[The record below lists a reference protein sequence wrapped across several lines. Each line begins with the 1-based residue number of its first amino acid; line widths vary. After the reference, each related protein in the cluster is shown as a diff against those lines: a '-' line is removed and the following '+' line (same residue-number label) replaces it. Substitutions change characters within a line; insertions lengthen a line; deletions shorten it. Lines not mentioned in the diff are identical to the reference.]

1 MTTNAITDAEE
12 KRVGIFNAIKNA
24 IDVETAVH
32 IFRDAYPIAHVSY
45 HMNQS
50 VAGEIVFD
58 TPYVKTTYS
67 PAWVGQYLIK
77 GYITVDPVI
86 NEGKMRA
93 LPFNWTEL
101 EPVEAAIE
109 LFTEFQAQGHS
120 PQGFTI
126 PIVDK
131 VGRRGLLSLNARV
144 DCKNW
149 EEIIA
154 EHTEDWVELGYTL
167 HKRAIFELFGDKD
180 PAPTLSPRE
189 LETLHWTALGKDY
202 KDIAAILNISENTIR
217 TYMRAIRYKLDC
229 STLTQA
235 VAKAIKLKLIDP

>member
-1 MTTNAITDAEE
+1 MTTDAITSEE
-12 KRVGIFNAIKNA
+12 KRAAIFDAIKNA
-24 IDVETAVH
+24 ENVEAAVL
-32 IFRDAYPIAHVSY
+32 IFRDAYPIGHVSY
-45 HMNQS
+45 HMDQS

-67 PAWVGQYLIK
+67 PAWVGQYLMKEYIK
-77 GYITVDPVI
+77 VDPVI
-86 NEGKMRA
+86 KEGKLRA
-93 LPFNWTEL
+93 LPFNWSEL
-101 EPVEAAIE
+101 TPDETAIE

-126 PIVDK
+126 PIIDK
-131 VGRRGLLSLNARV
+131 VGRRGLFSLNAKP
-144 DCKNW
+144 DCTDW
-149 EEIIA
+149 EGIIA
-154 EHTEDWVELGYTL
+154 EHKEDWIELGHVL

-202 KDIAAILNISENTIR
+202 KDIAVILGISENTIR
-217 TYMRAIRYKLDC
+217 TYTRTIRYKLDC

-235 VAKAIKLKLIDP
+235 VAKAIKLKLIHP